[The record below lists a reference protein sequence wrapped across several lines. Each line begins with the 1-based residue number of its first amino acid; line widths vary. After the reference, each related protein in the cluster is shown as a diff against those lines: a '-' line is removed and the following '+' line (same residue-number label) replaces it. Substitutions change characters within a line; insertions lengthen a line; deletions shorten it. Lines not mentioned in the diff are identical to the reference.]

1 LSIATEPEVIIVG
14 AGIAGLCCARKLSEV
29 GIRPLLLEASGAVGG
44 RVQTDLVDGFLLDR
58 GFQVLLTAYPEAQE
72 VLDYDRL
79 DLRLFMPGALV
90 WTGRRME
97 RVADP
102 LRCPSQLWATLRASI
117 GTLGDKLRMARLRR
131 AVRRG
136 LGEERSTEQALRDF
150 GFSER
155 MIETLFRPW
164 FGGVF
169 LDRSLSASSRSFEFT
184 FRMFSTGD
192 TAVPAG
198 GMAAIPG
205 QIAEGLPE
213 GTIRLRASVDTLT
226 DRGVRLEGGEE
237 LTARAVVIATEA
249 PTAARL
255 LDAPAPAAG
264 QGVRTVFFDAPEPPV
279 RDPILVLDGT
289 GIGPVNDL
297 CVMSEVSGAY
307 APPGRALVSAS
318 VLDHVQLDGDEL
330 TRAVKEQVS
339 EWFGESV
346 REWRHLRTVH
356 VRHALPSQAPGTESM
371 ASPREGV
378 YVCGDHCDRASLQG
392 AMVSGRNTASAIA
405 RDLFA

>member
-1 LSIATEPEVIIVG
+1 MIDSKVIIVG
-14 AGIAGLCCARKLSEV
+14 AGIAGLCCARKLSADGV
-29 GIRPLLLEASGAVGG
+29 PALVLEASDAVGG
-44 RVQTDLVDGFLLDR
+44 RVSTDVLDGFLLDR

-79 DLRLFMPGALV
+79 DLQLFTPGALI
-90 WTGRRME
+90 WTGRQLE

-117 GTLGDKLRMARLRR
+117 GTLGDKLRMARLRS
-131 AVRRG
+131 AVQRG
-136 LGEERSTEQALRDF
+136 LGHERSTEQALRDF

-155 MIETLFRPW
+155 MIDTFFRPW

-169 LDRSLSASSRSFEFT
+169 LDRSLGASSHSFEFT
-184 FRMFSTGD
+184 FKMLSTGS
-192 TAVPAG
+192 AALPAG
-198 GMAAIPG
+198 GMAAIPR

-213 GTIRLRASVDTLT
+213 GTIRLRSSVEALT

-255 LDAPAPAAG
+255 LGAPAPPAG
-264 QGVRTVFFDAPEPPV
+264 RGVRTVLFDAPEPPV

-289 GIGPVNDL
+289 GAGPVNDL
-297 CVMSEVSGAY
+297 CVMSQVSALY

-318 VLDHVQLDGDEL
+318 VLDHINLSGDEL
-330 TRAVKEQVS
+330 TRAVRKQVT
-339 EWFGESV
+339 EWFGTSV
-346 REWRHLRTVH
+346 REWRHLRTIRVQ
-356 VRHALPSQAPGTESM
+356 HALPSQAPGTASM
-371 ASPREGV
+371 ISPREGV
-378 YVCGDHCDRASLQG
+378 YICGDHCDSASLQG
-392 AMVSGRNTASAIA
+392 AMVSGRNAATAIVQ
-405 RDLFA
+405 DLFA

>member
-1 LSIATEPEVIIVG
+1 VIEPDVIIVG
-14 AGIAGLCCARKLSEV
+14 AGIAGLCCARKLNEA
-29 GIRPLLLEASGAVGG
+29 GIRALILEASDAVGG
-44 RVQTDLVDGFLLDR
+44 RVRTDLVDGFLLDR
-58 GFQVLLTAYPEAQE
+58 GFQVLLTAYPEAQA

-79 DLRLFMPGALV
+79 DLRPFKPGALV
-90 WTGRRME
+90 WTGRKLE

-102 LRCPSQLWATLRASI
+102 LRCPGELWATLRASI
-117 GTLGDKLRMARLRR
+117 GTLGDKLRMARLQR

-136 LGEERSTEQALRDF
+136 LGEDRSTEQALRDF

-155 MIETLFRPW
+155 IIETLFRPW

-192 TAVPAG
+192 AAVPAG
-198 GMAAIPG
+198 GMAAIPA

-213 GTIRLRASVDTLT
+213 GTIRLGASVDALI

-255 LDAPAPAAG
+255 TGAPAAPAG
-264 QGVRTVFFDAPEPPV
+264 RGVRTVFFNAPEPPV

-289 GIGPVNDL
+289 GTGPVNDL
-297 CVMSEVSGAY
+297 SVMSEVSGAY
-307 APPGRALVSAS
+307 APAGRALVSAS
-318 VLDHVQLDGDEL
+318 VLDHVELDGDEL
-330 TRAVKEQVS
+330 IRAVKSQVS

-346 REWRHLRTVH
+346 RDWIHLRTIH
-356 VRHALPSQAPGTESM
+356 VRHALPSQAPGLKSM

-378 YVCGDHCDRASLQG
+378 YICGDHCDRASLQG
-392 AMVSGRNTASAIA
+392 AMVSGRNTASAIVQE
-405 RDLFA
+405 LFA